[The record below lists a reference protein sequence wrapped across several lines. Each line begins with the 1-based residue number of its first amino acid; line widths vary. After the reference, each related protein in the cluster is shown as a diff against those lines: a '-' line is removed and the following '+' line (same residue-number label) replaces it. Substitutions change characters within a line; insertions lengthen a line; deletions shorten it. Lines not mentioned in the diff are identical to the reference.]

1 MNNHSFL
8 SSNYQHW
15 IVFSQSPVIC
25 WLAEGPFV
33 NCTVTCVGCSG
44 TRLHVEPANVK

>member
-33 NCTVTCVGCSG
+33 NCTVTCVRCM
-44 TRLHVEPANVK
+44 VQDYM